1 MEKNWQP
8 QNLQEAK
15 TQIYLRDDFE
25 VGGQKDAERLKKYV
39 TVDSVVLDV
48 GCGIGRIIK
57 WLAPFVRELYGVDSS
72 EQMLKL
78 AIQKYLPNFSNVT
91 LYLDSAENLR
101 FHNDTFDFV
110 YSVLTLQHISKSAT
124 QLAVKEMVRVTKPG
138 GRVLFDL
145 ANVNHPYHAGSLKNA
160 GPKPS
165 GSCPPMQYHDIEQAK
180 SLIAF
185 PGVRIESLTAA
196 LQIEVVIIKEAV
208 A

>member
-1 MEKNWQP
+1 MENIWQP

-15 TQIYLRDDFE
+15 TQIYLKTDFE
-25 VGGQKDAERLKKYV
+25 AGGQKDAERLKKYV
-39 TVDSVVLDV
+39 TTNSVVLDV
-48 GCGIGRIIK
+48 GCGIGRVIK
-57 WLAPFVRELYGVDSS
+57 WLAPSVKELYGVDSS
-72 EQMLKL
+72 AQMLTL
-78 AIQKYLPNFSNVT
+78 ALQYLPKLPNVT
-91 LYLDSAENLR
+91 LHLDSAENLR

-110 YSVLTLQHISKSAT
+110 YSILTLQHISKSAT

-145 ANVNHPYHAGSLKNA
+145 ANVNHPYHAESLKNA

-165 GSCPPMQYHDIEQAK
+165 GGCPPMQYHDIEQAK

-196 LQIEVVIIKEAV
+196 LQIEVIIIKEAV